1 LNPSAGLSAGR
12 RPALGAALLL
22 AAAAAAAASP
32 DLDQVRELLRK
43 GDRAKALEVSRAV
56 LQESPDD
63 VEAHLLYQDA
73 ARGQIPAAALVE
85 EYRVRHEGKPGP
97 EGLFLWARLLPPA
110 EAEKALKDPK
120 ADAKS
125 YWVQAGMATVLARL
139 GKAAAAEQAALAA
152 LETRAGDAR
161 AAIRAGDQCAAARR
175 WTAAEACY
183 RRAADGGAPGPAAR
197 LGLAHALLRLG
208 RLEDAAAVLGGLKQE
223 GKPDARV
230 LLLEAALAGEKGDAV
245 AAERAL
251 VQVATLDPADQ
262 DAAVQLALLRI
273 RKAEAAARAA
283 GKPVEAKAL
292 AAEIATLEKATAALP
307 DRADVRYALGFAR
320 EIAGDADQALAE
332 YREATRVDPLDGAA
346 YSAAGAILAAKG
358 ALEDA
363 AGEFQ
368 KAVDR
373 DPDDPAVLFQLGVV
387 LDLQGKTKE
396 ATAAYQKVV
405 KAKPGNARAWHA
417 LGLALEGAGRAQEAL
432 PAFVKAVEA
441 GPTVG
446 RYHRD
451 LGEAYFQRR
460 AYDKAEAALSKAVEI
475 DPKDDLAWMAL
486 GRTRT
491 QGRKYEKG
499 AEAYEK
505 AAELRP
511 KDMALQILLGAYH
524 HEYLK
529 NYAQAIKH
537 YNKYVQ
543 LGGDS
548 GDIETWLAE
557 AEAEVNKDS
566 GKK

>member
-1 LNPSAGLSAGR
+1 MIRLA
-12 RPALGAALLL
+12 GAAFLL
-22 AAAAAAAASP
+22 AAAATAAAAP
-32 DLDQVRELLRK
+32 DLDQVRELLRR
-43 GDRAKALEVSRAV
+43 GDRAKALEASRAAV
-56 LQESPDD
+56 QESPDD
-63 VEAHLLYQDA
+63 VEAPLLYQDA
-73 ARGQIPAAALVE
+73 ARGQVPAAALVE

-97 EGLFLWARLLPPA
+97 EGLFLWARLLPPT

-125 YWVQAGMATVLARL
+125 YWVQAGLATVLARL
-139 GKAAAAEQAALAA
+139 GKGAAAEQAALAA
-152 LETRAGDAR
+152 LETRTGDAR

-175 WTAAEACY
+175 WTAAESCY
-183 RRAADGGAPGPAAR
+183 RRAADGGSPGPAAR

-208 RLEDAAAVLGGLKQE
+208 RLEDCAAVLGSLKQE

-230 LLLEAALAGEKGDAV
+230 LLLDAALAGEQGDPAK
-245 AAERAL
+245 AERAL
-251 VQVATLDPADQ
+251 VQVATLDPSDQ
-262 DAAVQLALLRI
+262 DAAVQLSLLRI
-273 RKAEAAARAA
+273 RKTEAAARTA
-283 GKPVEAKAL
+283 GKPVEAKAI
-292 AAEIATLEKATAALP
+292 AAEIATLEKAVTALP

-320 EIAGDADQALAE
+320 EVAGDPDQALAD
-332 YREATRVDPLDGAA
+332 YREATRIDPLDGAA
-346 YSAAGAILAAKG
+346 YSAAGAILASKG

-373 DPDDPAVLFQLGVV
+373 DPEDLSALFQLGVI

-396 ATAAYQKVV
+396 AAAAYQKVV
-405 KAKPGNARAWHA
+405 KGKPGEARAWHA
-417 LGLALEGAGRAQEAL
+417 LGLALEGAGRVQEAL
-432 PAFVKAVEA
+432 PAFVKAVET

-451 LGEAYFQRR
+451 LGEAYFGRK
-460 AYDKAEAALSKAVEI
+460 AYDKAEASLSKAAEL

-491 QGRKYEKG
+491 EGRKYEK
-499 AEAYEK
+499 AVEAYEK

-524 HEYLK
+524 HEFLK
-529 NYAQAIKH
+529 NYEKAIKH

-548 GDIETWLAE
+548 GDIEGWLAE
-557 AEAEVNKDS
+557 AEAEVNKES